1 MRAGVW
7 LCIAL
12 GAQGACDGPS
22 QPVEIEAQGVQAEP
36 SASVVPQT
44 KGAMP
49 KVAIL
54 GDSIAAGLHLAAE
67 QAFPAV
73 MQRKLAAAGTPFQ
86 LVNAGV
92 SGDTTAGG
100 LRRVDWLLK
109 QSPRVVV
116 IELGANDGMRG
127 VPVAT
132 VESNL
137 RAIITKIQGAGAQP
151 LLLGVRIPP
160 SYGAEYVRD
169 LEAVYPRIAKDMEVP
184 LVPFFMRGVAGHNE
198 LNLPDGIHPT
208 PEGHE
213 RIANTVA
220 GRLKA
225 LLRDEQA
232 PEDTSALPE

>member
-1 MRAGVW
+1 MCFAW
-7 LCIAL
+7 LAL
-12 GAQGACDGPS
+12 AASTACDGVS
-22 QPVEIEAQGVQAEP
+22 QPIEVEAPGVLTEP
-36 SASVVPQT
+36 NTATVPQP
-44 KGAMP
+44 KGGLP

-73 MQRKLAAAGTPFQ
+73 MQRRLAASGVPFH

-109 QSPRVVV
+109 QAPRVVV

-127 VPVAT
+127 VPAAT

-137 RAIITKIQGAGAQP
+137 RAIVNKVQTAGALP

-160 SYGAEYVRD
+160 SYGAEYVRELD
-169 LEAVYPRIAKDMEVP
+169 AVYPRIAKDME
-184 LVPFFMRGVAGHNE
+184 LAFVPFFMRGVAGRSE
-198 LNLPDGIHPT
+198 LNLSDGIHPT

-220 GRLKA
+220 GPLKA
-225 LLRDEQA
+225 LLRDEAA
-232 PEDTSALPE
+232 PPDATALPE